1 MSALRDIMIERMI
14 GDMSKI
20 FTFKNGVTKTPQEL
34 LDIAIPKIEAA
45 ESDVKDL
52 VLNLIEQSKDK
63 SLPLTWLTGEIKKL

>member
-45 ESDVKDL
+45 ESEVKDL

>member
-52 VLNLIEQSKDK
+52 VLNLIEQSKEK
-63 SLPLTWLTGEIKKL
+63 SLPLSWLTGEIKKL